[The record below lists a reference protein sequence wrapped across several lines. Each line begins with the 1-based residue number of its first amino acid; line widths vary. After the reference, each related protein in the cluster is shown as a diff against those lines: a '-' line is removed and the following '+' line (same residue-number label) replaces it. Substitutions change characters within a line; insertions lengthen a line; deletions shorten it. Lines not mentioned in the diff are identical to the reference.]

1 MGGEAFVHVVRQW
14 CERHRHCPDAA
25 LLLLDW
31 RNAFNGVDRRTFLQ
45 ECLEHIPRLYA
56 WVRWCYGQ
64 PSHLLFGS
72 FIIASQAG
80 AQQGDPLAG
89 LLFALVLRVV
99 CIRVGLLQPQ
109 EPVAAA
115 PTAGAAVRTQQTR
128 HDSAAGTPSTVGDDG
143 CRSDLDATEER
154 AVPSPDARASAADAG
169 DDADNG
175 DSGPPASFLVT
186 GQAQPLAGF
195 YYDDG
200 ALGGSSAQVLRGL
213 QGLCLEGPRVGLH
226 FATAAGKNV
235 LIRPCPT
242 STVAVDAF
250 PDFVTRAEAGSG
262 LAILKAPIGDADFR
276 EAHTRKRVDSQIVPC
291 LHEVEQLPDPHVA
304 YRLLVTCC
312 SSAKMAWTMR
322 TTPLTDLP
330 GVLTEFDTHVRS
342 AFERIVS
349 FSLTK
354 EEWVVASFPTRKG
367 GVGLRPAASN
377 ADAAYVASRRGCF
390 DLCRRIDP
398 HFSWEASHQSGSP
411 LAGAIDAIN
420 TRLPPARQLLL
431 TDTRPVKQHTLSAAM
446 EAVHFVRHLSQS
458 STEARAHALATS
470 APHAGAWLTGV
481 PSPSMG
487 LWLAPDQFR
496 IAMHLW
502 LGVPICEGDA
512 VCPLCTSHVPDLGL
526 HAIKCK
532 NGGDITFRHD
542 QLRDIVW
549 RLCKAAGLRPEV
561 EKVGL
566 LPGTL
571 SRPADV
577 YLPRYPGGGPA
588 KIALDQ
594 K

>member
-1 MGGEAFVHVVRQW
+1 
-14 CERHRHCPDAA
+14 
-25 LLLLDW
+25 
-31 RNAFNGVDRRTFLQ
+31 
-45 ECLEHIPRLYA
+45 
-56 WVRWCYGQ
+56 
-64 PSHLLFGS
+64 
-72 FIIASQAG
+72 
-80 AQQGDPLAG
+80 
-89 LLFALVLRVV
+89 
-99 CIRVGLLQPQ
+99 
-109 EPVAAA
+109 
-115 PTAGAAVRTQQTR
+115 
-128 HDSAAGTPSTVGDDG
+128 
-143 CRSDLDATEER
+143 
-154 AVPSPDARASAADAG
+154 
-169 DDADNG
+169 
-175 DSGPPASFLVT
+175 
-186 GQAQPLAGF
+186 
-195 YYDDG
+195 
-200 ALGGSSAQVLRGL
+200 
-213 QGLCLEGPRVGLH
+213 
-226 FATAAGKNV
+226 
-235 LIRPCPT
+235 
-242 STVAVDAF
+242 
-250 PDFVTRAEAGSG
+250 
-262 LAILKAPIGDADFR
+262 
-276 EAHTRKRVDSQIVPC
+276 
-291 LHEVEQLPDPHVA
+291 
-304 YRLLVTCC
+304 
-312 SSAKMAWTMR
+312 MAWTMR

-342 AFERIVS
+342 VFERIVS

-367 GVGLRPAASN
+367 GVGLRPAVSN

-487 LWLAPDQFR
+487 LWIAPDQFR

-502 LGVPICEGDA
+502 LGVPICEGEA